1 MFPPSL
7 ASPSPTGNLSPD
19 WRPILKGKP
28 PVVDGKASRPN
39 RPTWGKLVAGDL
51 GTLGDALIER
61 LGLPEGDHLGLL
73 EIGPTTVTLSR
84 ELDEGE
90 GLPRSAPVLR
100 AEIETFPLA
109 SVLRSIHVAERSGLL
124 RFRYRDHRK
133 IVYFDRGEVIF
144 ASSNQRVDRLG
155 ECLLRAGVIDLGQ
168 LREAERR
175 FRPADAGDRFGK
187 VLVECGLVSPRELW
201 NGVKYQVEEVVRS
214 LFAYASG
221 TVWFWEG
228 EVEPDNVV
236 RLALE
241 TARLVDEGLQRNDE
255 LTKFLT
261 VLRDPRVG
269 LARVESFRSDLGGN
283 ERALA
288 DAIGVGRSFDEVCGV
303 LDFDPASAARSI
315 QLLRLVG
322 AVQLMRLP
330 ETSGLLGENGADGV
344 DHEAL
349 RERVGSLAKLIAEL
363 VGVLVESEGDE
374 AAVVDRLD
382 RVLDDATGR
391 FPALLTGVS
400 LTSNGGLD
408 ADILVGRA
416 LKLPGNRE
424 EQLMGALGELVA
436 YLEFEVKNHPSVE
449 DPDQVLESLRAH
461 RREALS

>member
-1 MFPPSL
+1 M
-7 ASPSPTGNLSPD
+7 
-19 WRPILKGKP
+19 
-28 PVVDGKASRPN
+28 
-39 RPTWGKLVAGDL
+39 AGDL
-51 GTLGDALIER
+51 GTLGDALLETLGLPDGDR
-61 LGLPEGDHLGLL
+61 LGLIEV
-73 EIGPTTVTLSR
+73 GPTTVTLAR
-84 ELDEGE
+84 EADKGE
-90 GLPRSAPVLR
+90 DLPRSAPALR

-109 SVLRSIHVAERSGLL
+109 SVLRAIHGAARSGLL

-133 IVYFDRGEVIF
+133 IVYFERGEVVF

-155 ECLLRAGVIDLGQ
+155 ECLLRAGVIDLEQ

-175 FRPADAGDRFGK
+175 FQPAEAGDRFGK
-187 VLVECGLVSPRELW
+187 VLVECGLLSPRELW

-241 TARLVDEGLQRNDE
+241 TGRLVDEGLQRGEE
-255 LTKFLT
+255 LAKFLT

-269 LARVESFRSDLGGN
+269 LARVEGFPADLGGN

-288 DAIGVGRSFDEVCGV
+288 DAIGVGRSFEEVCQA
-303 LDFDPASAARSI
+303 LEFDPASAARSI

-330 ETSGLLGENGADGV
+330 ESGGVLADGDVEAV
-344 DHEAL
+344 DQEAL
-349 RERVGSLAKLIAEL
+349 RERVASLSKLISEL
-363 VGVLVESEGDE
+363 VGVLVGAEGDE
-374 AAVVDRLD
+374 AAVLERLG

-400 LTSNGGLD
+400 LAPRGGLD
-408 ADILVGRA
+408 ADVLVARA

-424 EQLMGALGELVA
+424 EQLVGALGELVA
-436 YLEFEVKNHPSVE
+436 YLEFELKNHPRVE
-449 DPDQVLESLRAH
+449 DPDGVLESLRVQ
-461 RREALS
+461 RRDALA